1 MTKPFSLFKKSN
13 GYFYVQF
20 LLSDG
25 SRSQNKS
32 TGTKNRLEAEKI
44 AMEWCVNGNIPK
56 HINSASEKEKS
67 HSVDKI
73 TFFNSLLTYDF
84 NENDISKFINIMKKR
99 GFIISAI
106 RPKTKGCVLVEDFLT
121 NFWTYDV
128 SPYVKELGME
138 GRKITRSHTETELSR
153 IRNYWIPKLQGKP
166 IGSLTNE
173 DLKEIIQDK
182 KIQTLASKT
191 INGIVEAITTPL
203 KWAMKNQYIEYIN
216 LDGLKR
222 RSIKYEEREILPLEI
237 AEKVMSIG
245 WDNDKAKLANKLAM
259 HTGMRASEI
268 RGIRLCD
275 IQEDGVHVDHS
286 WDRYEKKDKC
296 CKNGEARKLPIPIP
310 NQLKEELIFMAKMN
324 PFCNTDK
331 AYIFFSE
338 TQNTP
343 MDNSGWLKYLRR
355 ALDEIG
361 YENSKKITFHSW
373 RHFFCSRMLDII
385 SDKRIVM
392 ALSGHKTSAMFD
404 HYAKHIEEEK
414 SLEIVRKAMKELF
427 GNSEE
432 DSIENAINQAF
443 SNPRIA

>member
-1 MTKPFSLFKKSN
+1 
-13 GYFYVQF
+13 
-20 LLSDG
+20 
-25 SRSQNKS
+25 
-32 TGTKNRLEAEKI
+32 
-44 AMEWCVNGNIPK
+44 
-56 HINSASEKEKS
+56 
-67 HSVDKI
+67 
-73 TFFNSLLTYDF
+73 
-84 NENDISKFINIMKKR
+84 
-99 GFIISAI
+99 
-106 RPKTKGCVLVEDFLT
+106 
-121 NFWTYDV
+121 
-128 SPYVKELGME
+128 
-138 GRKITRSHTETELSR
+138 
-153 IRNYWIPKLQGKP
+153 
-166 IGSLTNE
+166 
-173 DLKEIIQDK
+173 
-182 KIQTLASKT
+182 
-191 INGIVEAITTPL
+191 
-203 KWAMKNQYIEYIN
+203 
-216 LDGLKR
+216 
-222 RSIKYEEREILPLEI
+222 
-237 AEKVMSIG
+237 
-245 WDNDKAKLANKLAM
+245 
-259 HTGMRASEI
+259 
-268 RGIRLCD
+268 
-275 IQEDGVHVDHS
+275 
-286 WDRYEKKDKC
+286 
-296 CKNGEARKLPIPIP
+296 
-310 NQLKEELIFMAKMN
+310 MAKMN